1 MEKKGE
7 NDLNGVV
14 LSSKWDDTKFRR
26 EYEKQYMKDLKNG
39 VRVPKSDKTIS
50 KWFDREFRRKYDKE
64 RRERV
69 KMENTKKKVENSWGL
84 APIDPH
90 AEGGSK
96 GGFTP
101 FNRPNYTRKQKEMIL
116 EKMIIDLR
124 NGKDILHPHLELKL
138 CIKESV
144 KRKKS
149 VDKNNEKLI

>member
-69 KMENTKKKVENSWGL
+69 KMENTKKKVENSFV
-84 APIDPH
+84 
-90 AEGGSK
+90 
-96 GGFTP
+96 GFEK
-101 FNRPNYTRKQKEMIL
+101 RPNYTKKQKEMIL
-116 EKMIIDLR
+116 EKMIKDLQ
-124 NGKDILHPHLELKL
+124 NGKDMGGGRTTPQFPPPCIQHPHLELTL